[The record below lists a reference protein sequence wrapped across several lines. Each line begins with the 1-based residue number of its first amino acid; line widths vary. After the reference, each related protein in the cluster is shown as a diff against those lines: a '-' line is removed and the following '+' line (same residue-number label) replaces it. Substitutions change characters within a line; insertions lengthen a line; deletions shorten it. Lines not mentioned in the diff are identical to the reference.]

1 MILVGKKNVKLSHFL
16 ENLPT
21 FLLNI
26 GSVRIKIRGIRIL
39 MEVTRMEKSEIKDKL
54 LEIIGEELPD
64 VETDKVDTSAS
75 LADDYGVDSVS
86 LIKMIVDAEAAF
98 NVKFDDRELALN
110 KYDNFDDVID
120 TIEKKLQ

>member
-1 MILVGKKNVKLSHFL
+1 
-16 ENLPT
+16 
-21 FLLNI
+21 
-26 GSVRIKIRGIRIL
+26 
-39 MEVTRMEKSEIKDKL
+39 MEVTTMEKNEIKDKL

-64 VETDKVDTSAS
+64 VEADKVDTSAS

-98 NVKFDDRELALN
+98 DVKFDDRELALN
-110 KYDNFDDVID
+110 KYESFDDVID

>member
-1 MILVGKKNVKLSHFL
+1 
-16 ENLPT
+16 
-21 FLLNI
+21 
-26 GSVRIKIRGIRIL
+26 
-39 MEVTRMEKSEIKDKL
+39 MEKSEIKDKL
-54 LEIIGEELPD
+54 LEIIEEELPN
-64 VETDKVDTSAS
+64 VEADKLDTSAS

-86 LIKMIVDAEAAF
+86 LIKMIVDAETAF

>member
-1 MILVGKKNVKLSHFL
+1 
-16 ENLPT
+16 
-21 FLLNI
+21 
-26 GSVRIKIRGIRIL
+26 
-39 MEVTRMEKSEIKDKL
+39 MEKNEIKDKL
-54 LEIIGEELPD
+54 LAIIEEELPN
-64 VETDKVDTSAS
+64 VEADKVDTSAS

-86 LIKMIVDAEAAF
+86 LIKMIVDAEQAF

>member
-1 MILVGKKNVKLSHFL
+1 
-16 ENLPT
+16 
-21 FLLNI
+21 
-26 GSVRIKIRGIRIL
+26 
-39 MEVTRMEKSEIKDKL
+39 MEKNEIKDKL

-64 VETDKVDTSAS
+64 VEVDKVDTSAS

-98 NVKFDDRELALN
+98 DVKFDDREFALN
-110 KYDNFDDVID
+110 KYENFDDVID

>member
-1 MILVGKKNVKLSHFL
+1 
-16 ENLPT
+16 
-21 FLLNI
+21 
-26 GSVRIKIRGIRIL
+26 
-39 MEVTRMEKSEIKDKL
+39 MEKNEIKDKL

-64 VETDKVDTSAS
+64 VEADKVDTSAS

-98 NVKFDDRELALN
+98 DVKFDDRELALN
-110 KYDNFDDVID
+110 KYESFDDVID

>member
-1 MILVGKKNVKLSHFL
+1 
-16 ENLPT
+16 
-21 FLLNI
+21 
-26 GSVRIKIRGIRIL
+26 
-39 MEVTRMEKSEIKDKL
+39 MEKTEIKDKL
-54 LEIIGEELPD
+54 LEIISEELPD
-64 VETDKVDTSAS
+64 VDAGSVDTTAS

-86 LIKMIVDAEAAF
+86 LIKMIVDAEQTF

>member
-1 MILVGKKNVKLSHFL
+1 MDKN
-16 ENLPT
+16 
-21 FLLNI
+21 
-26 GSVRIKIRGIRIL
+26 
-39 MEVTRMEKSEIKDKL
+39 EIKGKL
-54 LEIIGEELPD
+54 LSIIEEELPD
-64 VETDKVDTSAS
+64 VKADKVDTSAS

-86 LIKMIVDAEAAF
+86 LIKMIVDAEQTF